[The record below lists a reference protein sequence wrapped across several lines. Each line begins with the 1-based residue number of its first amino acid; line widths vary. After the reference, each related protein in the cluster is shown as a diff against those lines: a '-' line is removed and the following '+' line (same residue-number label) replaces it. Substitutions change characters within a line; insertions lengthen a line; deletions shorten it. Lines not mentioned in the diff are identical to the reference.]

1 MANNVLKQISV
12 NLGVTGYDDSSL
24 LIGIAD
30 YYGVNTTISNN
41 LMGDILTAVGGDP
54 AISRNYIQDIVIEL
68 GGPSTSNNWIEEWLA
83 VSAGPVFS
91 DDRITEAS
99 DSRYTEDGIAE
110 RVTEII

>member
-1 MANNVLKQISV
+1 
-12 NLGVTGYDDSSL
+12 
-24 LIGIAD
+24 
-30 YYGVNTTISNN
+30 
-41 LMGDILTAVGGDP
+41 MGDILDAVGGN
-54 AISRNYIQDIVIEL
+54 AALSNNYIQDIVIEL